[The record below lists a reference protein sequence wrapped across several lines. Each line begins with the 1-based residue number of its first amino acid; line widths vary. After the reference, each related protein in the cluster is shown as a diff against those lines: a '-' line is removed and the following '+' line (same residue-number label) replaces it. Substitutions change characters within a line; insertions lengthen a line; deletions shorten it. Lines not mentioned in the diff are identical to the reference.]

1 MEVENPQIKT
11 GELIPLEDVDI
22 EPEIAK
28 RIDPKYPSVAFQR
41 GIEGKVVINVLISE
55 SGDVI
60 ETALIKGIS
69 GPFGFNEDCINAVRQ
84 WKFVPA
90 FKDGVKVKVWKTI
103 SFTFKK
109 T

>member
-1 MEVENPQIKT
+1 
-11 GELIPLEDVDI
+11 
-22 EPEIAK
+22 
-28 RIDPKYPSVAFQR
+28 
-41 GIEGKVVINVLISE
+41 VVINVLISE

-69 GPFGFNEDCINAVRQ
+69 GPYGFNEDCTDAVRQ

-90 FKDGVKVKVWKTI
+90 FKNGVKVKVWKTI

-109 T
+109 S